1 MGKKLETT
9 LGVLNGTIGDY
20 LARTGNGLATPMQLV
35 VEGAPVAIERAAL
48 ARSYPGAASRV
59 VLLAH
64 GLMCS
69 ESVWDMPGGGDYG
82 SLLARDLGFSPLYLR
97 YNSGRAIPD
106 NGADLARLLES
117 LLDAWPVAVEEI
129 LLLGFSMGGLVVRA
143 ACHVASTGSMRWLP
157 LVRRAIYVGTPHLGA
172 PYERL
177 GRALSKIAAVVPDPF
192 VRLAA
197 QIGDLRSDGIKDL
210 GDADLRHEDRERRH
224 AARSLRDPRHPVPL
238 LPGIEHY
245 MVAGALSTDPRLAMV
260 FGDALVPM
268 ASGTNGLRAEPGT
281 RALPPRH
288 VKVFAGTAHMTLAHD
303 LHVYEQIR
311 AWCEEPDERSR
322 AMARARGPGAGR
334 AWSTARAPSSASRSR
349 RRGGHS

>member
-1 MGKKLETT
+1 MGKKLERT
-9 LGVLNGTIGDY
+9 LGILNGTIGDY

-35 VEGAPVAIERAAL
+35 VDGAPVAIEPGTLGRA
-48 ARSYPGAASRV
+48 YPAATARV
-59 VLLAH
+59 VVLAH

-69 ESVWDMPGGGDYG
+69 ESVWEMPGGGDYG
-82 SLLARDLGFSPLYLR
+82 VLLARDFGFTPLYLR
-97 YNSGRAIPD
+97 YNSGLAIPD

-117 LLDAWPVAVEEI
+117 LLDAWPVAIEEI

-143 ACHVASTGSMRWLP
+143 ACHQANVSSMRWLP
-157 LVRRAIYVGTPHLGA
+157 LVRRAIYVATPHLGA

-177 GRALSKIAAVVPDPF
+177 GRVVSKLAALVPDPF

-224 AARSLRDPRHPVPL
+224 AGLSLRDPKHPVPL

-245 MVAGALSTDPRLAMV
+245 MVAGALSTDPRLAMF

-268 ASGTNGLRAEPGT
+268 PSGTNGLRAQPGT
-281 RALPPRH
+281 LALPPRH
-288 VKVFAGTAHMTLAHD
+288 VKVFAGTSHMTLAHD
-303 LHVYEQIR
+303 PHVYEQIR
-311 AWCEEPDERSR
+311 SWCEEP
-322 AMARARGPGAGR
+322 A
-334 AWSTARAPSSASRSR
+334 
-349 RRGGHS
+349 